1 MYQSEELR
9 LVFLFRPW
17 VRRAGW
23 TILAVAAGATL
34 TGLVLFLTSAHE
46 AYWLREKSL
55 WIYVA
60 VLWIGGVQIVAGT
73 LRPVAELDEERVT
86 LRPLHHLRSRVVRW
100 NSIVGSE
107 QTVPGDRLILR
118 YETSRGLRFV
128 ALNLNLVKG
137 RREFEQAVAH
147 RLRSEGL
154 VDVSLPGLKAL
165 SRQEPAH
172 S

>member
-1 MYQSEELR
+1 MYQDEELR

-23 TILAVAAGATL
+23 TIIAVAAGATL
-34 TGLVLFLTSAHE
+34 SGLVLFFTNAHE

-55 WIYVA
+55 WIYIA

-73 LRPVAELDEERVT
+73 FRPVAELDEEGVT
-86 LRPLHHLRSRVVRW
+86 LRPLHHLRARVVRW
-100 NSIVGSE
+100 SSIVGSE

-118 YETSRGLRFV
+118 YETRRGLRFV

-137 RREFEQAVAH
+137 RREFEQAVSH

-154 VDVSLPGLKAL
+154 VDASLPGLKAL
-165 SRQEPAH
+165 SRPEPVH